1 MTSSTSNRVPLQM
14 SNDCLVASIQ
24 IDLTASVLE
33 TFRSDLLT
41 ALQNRQLRGVIFDFS
56 GVEIMDLSDYEN
68 IRSTISMA
76 RLMGVPAVVCGLRP
90 GVAASLVLLG
100 AETDDLQTARDLD
113 MAFEVLK
120 NRFTEDHE

>member
-1 MTSSTSNRVPLQM
+1 M

-33 TFRSDLLT
+33 TFRSDLLA
-41 ALQNRQLRGVIFDFS
+41 ALQNRQHRGVIFDFS
-56 GVEIMDLSDYEN
+56 GVEIMALSDYEN

-113 MAFEVLK
+113 MAFEVLR